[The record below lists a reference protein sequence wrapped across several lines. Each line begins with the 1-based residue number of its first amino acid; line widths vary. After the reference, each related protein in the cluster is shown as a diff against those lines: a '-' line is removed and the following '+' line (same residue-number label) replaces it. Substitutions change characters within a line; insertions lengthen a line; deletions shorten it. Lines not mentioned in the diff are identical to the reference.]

1 MKTTFALALAL
12 LLCGCQEAR
21 EEAAEVKDEIKQ
33 ETQELRDD
41 VADATTKINPPEEPA
56 KSFALDYPDVKNP
69 DWEKEGEMYEASFK
83 KDGHETAVI
92 YEADGSLYATERDMA
107 VSELPDDVR
116 KAATVKGTISEAAV
130 ITMADG
136 REQFEVE
143 IGDRDYIY
151 DRKGTLLAEKSG
163 GEDDDD

>member
-1 MKTTFALALAL
+1 MKVTFALALAL
-12 LLCGCQEAR
+12 LLCGCQEAK

-41 VADATTKINPPEEPA
+41 VADVAAKIHPPDEPA

-83 KDGHETAVI
+83 KDGRETTVI
-92 YEADGSLYATERDMA
+92 YEADGSLYATEKDI
-107 VSELPDDVR
+107 VISDLPEDVR
-116 KAATVKGTISEAAV
+116 KAAIVKGTISEASV

-136 REQFEVE
+136 REQFELE
-143 IGDRDYIY
+143 IGDRHYIY
-151 DRKGTLLAEKSG
+151 DRKGTLLVEKSG
-163 GEDDDD
+163 DDD